1 MDRAGWRVIATV
13 RKQEDAGQL
22 HIDATGRLCTVL
34 LDATD
39 ADQIAETAGA
49 VGEFVGDA
57 GLRGLVDN
65 AGIPGGGL
73 LGFLAPG

>member
-1 MDRAGWRVIATV
+1 MDRAVWRVIAPV
-13 RKQEDAGQL
+13 RRQEDAVQL
-22 HIDATGRLCTVL
+22 RIDASGRLCTVL

-57 GLRGLVDN
+57 GLRGLVDS